1 MILQQ
6 RQNGPR
12 RRAAFTLME
21 VLVVVA
27 ILVILA
33 SVSSIFVF
41 RYLDDAK
48 DGAAKSSIAT
58 LTQACQAYKLK
69 YQEYPPN
76 LQQLVQPPNGSPFV
90 EPDALLDPW
99 QRQFQYD
106 PNGPRNN
113 GLKPDISTTGS
124 HGQEIGNWSGSQ

>member
-1 MILQQ
+1 MILAQ
-6 RQNGPR
+6 RQRVSPR
-12 RRAAFTLME
+12 RQAFTLME

-48 DGAAKSSIAT
+48 DGTAKSSTAT

-69 YQEYPPN
+69 YQEYPAS
-76 LQQLVQPPNGSPFV
+76 LQALIQPPDGTPFV
-90 EPDALLDPW
+90 EPDAIMDPW

-106 PNGPRNN
+106 PNGPHNN
-113 GLKPDISTTGS
+113 GLKPDIWTTGS
-124 HGQEIGNWSGSQ
+124 HGQEIGNWSGSR